1 MEVLLLIIIIIIIIH
16 LYSAKYQMMCS
27 NAQHTDGEDA
37 VTMYTVHT
45 MKHNVQIYLKIML
58 HL

>member
-1 MEVLLLIIIIIIIIH
+1 
-16 LYSAKYQMMCS
+16 MMCS

-45 MKHNVQIYLKIML
+45 MKQNVQIYLKIML